1 MKSNKLI
8 HAVVSVI
15 VFVGLSVVLV
25 GLTWQPRVQADTHA
39 EHEHG
44 DECCPPGE
52 GRSAETTEQEHE
64 HGYASDEAAGPLSL
78 DELKATRC
86 EHEVSIIDCD
96 ECRYEAGVAKISPQ
110 TARGLVETWSVRT
123 ESQTTRRLNLTGEVQ
138 LDLTRVAQIAPAG
151 AGRVEEVRRNL
162 GEKIAADDVLAVVQ
176 SSEFGEAQASFL
188 EARAR
193 VDLARQTFD
202 REKQLHENKISS
214 QADYLTARNELASAE
229 ALVAAARKRLQL
241 FGLSVE
247 RIESLVSAD
256 ADAAFGQLAITSP
269 VAGTVIE
276 QNVVRGRLVE
286 TRDTLYRVAD
296 LSRVWVWC
304 DLYESDLASLHE
316 RIAAGGAVQAEVR
329 TGAFPQAVFHGTL
342 DLIGSELDRQTR
354 MLKVRVVVDNAEGKL
369 KPGMFVRVALG
380 LDGERAVLR
389 VPAAAVLSDA
399 GRQFV
404 FVQLTDELW
413 ARRDVTAGPA
423 QDGFVEVQEGLNDG
437 DVVAS
442 RGAFMF
448 KSEVLKEKMG
458 AGCAH

>member
-1 MKSNKLI
+1 
-8 HAVVSVI
+8 
-15 VFVGLSVVLV
+15 VLV

-39 EHEHG
+39 EQEHAHEQG

-52 GRSAETTEQEHE
+52 THAAEAAEHE
-64 HGYASDEAAGPLSL
+64 DEHDHEHASDEAAAPVSF

-110 TARGLVETWSVRT
+110 TAQGLVETWPVRT
-123 ESQTTRRLNLTGEVQ
+123 ESQATRRLNLTGEVQ
-138 LDLTRVAQIAPAG
+138 LDLTRVAQIASAG

-176 SSEFGEAQASFL
+176 SSEFGEAQAGFL

-229 ALVAAARKRLQL
+229 ASVAAARKRLQL
-241 FGLSVE
+241 FGLSDE

-256 ADAAFGQLAITSP
+256 ADAAFGQLAIASP
-269 VAGTVIE
+269 IAGTVIE
-276 QNVVRGRLVE
+276 QNVVRGQLVE

-354 MLKVRVVVDNAEGKL
+354 MLKVRVLVDNAEGKL
-369 KPGMFVRVALG
+369 KPGMFVRVSLG
-380 LDGERAVLR
+380 LDGERAVVR
-389 VPAAAVLSDA
+389 VPATSVLSDA

-404 FVQLTDELW
+404 FARLTDDLW
-413 ARRDVTAGPA
+413 VRRDVTAGSA
-423 QDGFVEVQEGLNDG
+423 QDGFVEVQHGLNDG